1 MTDIPLIHNVP
12 FSKMSTQEQYDLVQ
26 VTFAAGLVEIA
37 DLPTPEQRMQMRNK
51 LTAAM
56 EKGTAMG
63 QHAAIFAVRA
73 VTRNTVRKAQSEV
86 TDAQPQQA

>member
-1 MTDIPLIHNVP
+1 MTDLPLIHNVP

-26 VTFAAGLVEIA
+26 ATFSAGLVEIA

-56 EKGTAMG
+56 EKGTALG

-73 VTRNTVRKAQSEV
+73 ITRNLVRQGANCGQAQ
-86 TDAQPQQA
+86 